1 MRRRRPFE
9 LEVGESVA
17 VGGGAFVTR
26 RRRGELLV
34 RHEGHEVSDVDPAVY
49 DSDGVFVVPLGGWF
63 VALGEESSR
72 LLRWSPGLAEIAVH
86 DLPRISFEG
95 KYNPG
100 GMFHARF
107 FPVPGDRCLVAT
119 EESIALVHRERGALW
134 TYVHADVTV
143 HVEAVTQHAVV
154 LVSEYD
160 RSTLDLDSGRFVT
173 SEPLEWS

>member
-1 MRRRRPFE
+1 MSSRRPFE

-34 RHEGHEVSDVDPAVY
+34 RHEGHEVSDVDPAVH

-63 VALGEESSR
+63 VALGQESSR
-72 LLRWSPGLAEIAVH
+72 LLRWSARLADIAVH

-95 KYNPG
+95 KYDPG
-100 GMFHARF
+100 GF
-107 FPVPGDRCLVAT
+107 FQAEFSPVPDERVLVGT
-119 EESIALVHRERGALW
+119 EESIALVDRDRGALW

-143 HVEAVTQHAVV
+143 HVEAVTEHAVV
-154 LVSEYD
+154 LASEYD

-173 SEPLEWS
+173 SEPVEWS